1 MVEKLFCILGGL
13 LSILGVFVS
22 SHREELYTSTYYSMQ
37 QKDVSFRSASTQ
49 NGTKTHFTRHTIYL
63 DSVNLK
69 KIYSSEVITY
79 EVVNPTA
86 NDVSFEI
93 LINGEENFQD
103 EYFDITCSELVVP
116 ARSKSTGT
124 ITITLKKSV
133 VDDYSLPFEIT
144 YKLKDISN

>member
-37 QKDVSFRSASTQ
+37 QKDVSFRSVSTQ
-49 NGTKTHFTRHTIYL
+49 NGTKVHFTRHTIYL

-79 EVVNPTA
+79 EVMNPTM

-103 EYFDITCSELVVP
+103 EYFDITCSELIVP

-133 VDDYSLPFEIT
+133 VDDYSLPFEIN

>member
-49 NGTKTHFTRHTIYL
+49 NGTKVHFTRHTIYL

-69 KIYSSEVITY
+69 KVYSSEVITY
-79 EVVNPTA
+79 EVVNPTM

-103 EYFDITCSELVVP
+103 EYFDITCSELIVP
-116 ARSKSTGT
+116 AGSKSTGT